1 MQDEVSEM
9 CSRLL
14 RSYVLPHTQTDRLTA
29 ADDEVLKPYFYMA
42 VGVLL
47 WCTLCSTRLLPHLLH
62 QDENSSHV
70 TAITCDRVA
79 GDSAYRYQCSLA
91 VHRLRV
97 NLSVKRF
104 VLDTTGVVWTQP
116 TDTESMEVW
125 LDTVFSSSSCC
136 RYLEF
141 THTGQDKTICVCVCV
156 KVKSPCSPS
165 HVVVCKVM
173 ITNND
178 LIIKIN

>member
-29 ADDEVLKPYFYMA
+29 ADDQVLKPYFYMA

-79 GDSAYRYQCSLA
+79 RDSAYVINVLLQCIAWGSTCPLNVLVSTRQECCGLNPQTLSPWKSGLTPFSLPRHA
-91 VHRLRV
+91 VDIWSLHTQVKIRL
-97 NLSVKRF
+97 F
-104 VLDTTGVVWTQP
+104 V
-116 TDTESMEVW
+116 S
-125 LDTVFSSSSCC
+125 
-136 RYLEF
+136 
-141 THTGQDKTICVCVCV
+141 VCVSRWSRPVTLLTSLCV
-156 KVKSPCSPS
+156 RLWLQIMTWS
-165 HVVVCKVM
+165 
-173 ITNND
+173 
-178 LIIKIN
+178 